1 MYTTAWHVLL
11 VIGDQEERSAIME
24 RLEQC
29 DIRVT
34 AVSSAAEA
42 MSLLRCGTCPDAILV
57 EPASPQMGRD
67 GLLEALRTRADWH
80 RIRPFLL
87 SRQQSQWAVKRL
99 ARAHGLGAH
108 AVFCK
113 PFDAEQF
120 RAALETSPAS
130 RPSSPPPT
138 NHRRAAQDAPE
149 AAADEHADPAARSSP
164 SPAPDSRFN
173 TPTLGG
179 ELHHYGRV
187 LWRHAG
193 MFVLIVVV
201 SLAATIALSTAV
213 TPTYEATCTIRIASA
228 AGGQF
233 DYGASMLATRL
244 SNTYVK
250 LVASQPIVGEL
261 MSRLEIDSAPEVE
274 GELVPETELLTI
286 SVRHTDPAIA
296 RDAANMLAQIM
307 VERSLTLYAGDVPT
321 AREILAE
328 QIVDA
333 EAAINTAT
341 DKYVALLAQLGAADE
356 TGRSTLSAADLEA
369 LREELSLRQ
378 DLYAD
383 LLVRYED
390 ARVNELM
397 RENAITIVE
406 SAELPEKPAT
416 PNLLLNSILGLGGS
430 VVAALVV
437 VVVVESLDRSVKSV
451 YEMHAAT
458 GARVIGQIPKVRR
471 RKKRI
476 LLHTPDP
483 ALAEAYNALLVCM
496 QLTVR
501 GTGHSPPVI
510 LITSAEP
517 GAGKTTVAANLA
529 LVIARSGQRVILVD
543 ADLRRPTVHRLFALP
558 GAPGVSDV
566 LMESLAPETVLQA
579 TSEDNLRV
587 LAAGSATR
595 QVPSAAHFDRLALLM
610 DELARLSDCVV
621 IDAPGIL
628 AAAYTTV
635 LAASASEVLLV
646 VSEHQTNRDDLAD
659 AVHHLRTAGTDLT
672 AIVANRVVSRRPY
685 RHYSGSR
692 LGTTA

>member
-11 VIGDQEERSAIME
+11 VMADQEERSAIVA

-29 DIRVT
+29 AIRVT

-67 GLLEALRTRADWH
+67 GLLEALRTRADWR
-80 RIRPFLL
+80 RITPFLL

-108 AVFCK
+108 AVFCE

-120 RAALETSPAS
+120 RAALETSAAS
-130 RPSSPPPT
+130 RSVSPPPT
-138 NHRRAAQDAPE
+138 NHRRAAQAAPE
-149 AAADEHADPAARSSP
+149 TAADERADPAARSP
-164 SPAPDSRFN
+164 LSPAPDLMAG

-179 ELHHYGRV
+179 ELRHYRRV
-187 LWRHAG
+187 LGRHAG
-193 MFVLIVVV
+193 VFVLIVVV
-201 SLAATIALSTAV
+201 SLAATLALSAVV

-261 MSRLEIDSAPEVE
+261 MRRLDIDSAPEIE

-286 SVRHTDPAIA
+286 TVRHTDPAIA

-307 VERSLTLYAGDVPT
+307 VERSLALYAGDVPT

-341 DKYVALLAQLGAADE
+341 DEYVALLARLGATDE
-356 TGRSTLSAADLEA
+356 SGRSTLSVADLEA

-383 LLVRYED
+383 LLARYED

-416 PNLLLNSILGLGGS
+416 PNLLINSVLGLGGG
-430 VVAALVV
+430 VVAALAV

-451 YEMHAAT
+451 YEMQAAT

-496 QLTVR
+496 QLIAR
-501 GTGHSPPVI
+501 STGHGTPVI

-529 LVIARSGQRVILVD
+529 LVIARSGQQVILVD
-543 ADLRRPTVHRLFALP
+543 ADLRRPAVHRLFALP
-558 GAPGVSDV
+558 GVPGVSDI
-566 LMESLAPETVLQA
+566 LKENLAPETALQA
-579 TSEDNLRV
+579 TSEANLRV
-587 LAAGSATR
+587 LVAGSTTKE
-595 QVPSAAHFDRLALLM
+595 VPSAAHFDRLALLV

-621 IDAPGIL
+621 IDAPGLL

-646 VSEHQTNRDDLAD
+646 VSEHHTSRDDLAD
-659 AVHHLRTAGTDLT
+659 ALHHLRTAGTDLT

-692 LGTTA
+692 FGATV